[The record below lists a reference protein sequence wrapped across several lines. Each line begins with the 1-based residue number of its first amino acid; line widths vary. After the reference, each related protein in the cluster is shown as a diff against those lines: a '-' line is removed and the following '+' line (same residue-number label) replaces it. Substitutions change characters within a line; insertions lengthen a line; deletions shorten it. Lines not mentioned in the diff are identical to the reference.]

1 MKENKFNKILTIASD
16 WIILVIVTNFLIIST
31 SLLIVTI
38 LPSMTAGYSVFKDRL
53 NKDSENVFKAYF
65 RNFKENILNKIIV
78 GTGTLIL
85 IGIAALSNYY
95 YQETIRTAPTIFAYF
110 GFFITLIMGV
120 AVVLVF
126 LYFPVSFT
134 LSDKM
139 EIEQV
144 VKLSFLLSGKYFIRS
159 IAMLI
164 IFLIPGLMF
173 LSSLTM
179 LLLVFCGISLPL
191 LVNTILLVKPREY
204 ITGEINA

>member
-16 WIILVIVTNFLIIST
+16 WIILVIITNFLIIST
-31 SLLIVTI
+31 SLFIVTL
-38 LPSMTAGYSVFKDRL
+38 LPALTAGYNVFKERL
-53 NKDSENVFKAYF
+53 DKNSENVFKVFF

-78 GTGTLIL
+78 GTGALIL

-95 YQETIRTAPTIFAYF
+95 YQESIRNIPTIFAYF
-110 GFFITLIMGV
+110 GFFITLILGV
-120 AVVLVF
+120 AVVLVS

-134 LSDKM
+134 LSEKM

-144 VKLSFLLSGKYFIRS
+144 VKISFYLSGKYFIRS

-164 IFLIPGLMF
+164 IFLIPGLLF

-191 LVNTILLVKPREY
+191 LVNSILLIKPREY
-204 ITGEINA
+204 IIGEINA